1 MLEDSRLAASDK
13 DKHLS
18 SRGTPMTGTLAL
30 AAVLGLPC
38 DPWLREQAEMEQ
50 SVEIHTHELRAHVYR
65 LASPEFKGRRGP
77 GAARAS
83 KLIADAFER
92 LKLKPLFK
100 ESYYQSIPSLV
111 PDKETGKEGF
121 IGRNVGAFLPG
132 SDPAL
137 KDEWILLS
145 AHLDHVGIKDDKLY
159 PGADDNATGVAMLLE
174 VAEYFALRK
183 EQPRRTIAFV
193 AFDQEEAG
201 LLGSTH
207 FCVEPPRPLGNL
219 QAFLTADMLG
229 RSMANVMD
237 EYVFV
242 LGSESAP
249 QLRKLVEDIKPEK
262 GLKIGR
268 LSAELIGTRSDYGP
282 FRDRKIPFL
291 FFSTGQHPDYHQ
303 PTDRPDRI
311 DYEKLRRNAVLIR
324 DVTLRL
330 ADADEPPKWDARP
343 NLLDVEEIKTIHVL
357 VRRVLDKPELF
368 PLTEKK
374 RELVEGVATRLET
387 IIKRGEVKP
396 ADRTWL
402 LWNARL
408 LLVSVF

>member
-1 MLEDSRLAASDK
+1 
-13 DKHLS
+13 
-18 SRGTPMTGTLAL
+18 MTGTLAL

-38 DPWLREQAEMEQ
+38 DPWLREQAEAEL

-83 KLIADAFER
+83 KYIADSFER
-92 LKLKPLFK
+92 LKLKPLF
-100 ESYYQSIPSLV
+100 EDSYFQSIPSLT

-121 IGRNVGAFLPG
+121 IGRNVGAFIPG

-137 KDEWILLS
+137 ADEWIVLS
-145 AHLDHVGIKDDKLY
+145 AHLDHVGVKGDTLY
-159 PGADDNATGVAMLLE
+159 PGADDNASGVAMLLE

-193 AFDQEEAG
+193 AFDQEEVG

-207 FCVEPPRPLGNL
+207 FCVEPPRPLRNL
-219 QAFLTADMLG
+219 KAFLTADMLG
-229 RSMANVMD
+229 RSMGNVMD

-242 LGSESAP
+242 LGSESSP
-249 QLRKLVEDIKPEK
+249 QLRKLVEEVKPEK
-262 GLKIGR
+262 GTTIGR

-282 FRDRKIPFL
+282 FRDRKVPFL

-303 PTDRPDRI
+303 PTVLPNRI

-324 DVTLRL
+324 DVTQRL
-330 ADADEPPKWDARP
+330 ADTDDSPRWDAKP
-343 NLLDVEEIKTIHVL
+343 NLLDIEEIKTVHEL
-357 VRRVLDKPELF
+357 VHRVLNSPDKF
-368 PLTEKK
+368 PLTPKN
-374 RELVEGVATRLET
+374 RELVEGVATRLAT
-387 IIKRGEVKP
+387 ILKRGEVK
-396 ADRTWL
+396 AEDRTWL

-408 LLVSVF
+408 LLATVF

>member
-1 MLEDSRLAASDK
+1 
-13 DKHLS
+13 
-18 SRGTPMTGTLAL
+18 MTGTLAL
-30 AAVLGLPC
+30 VAVLGLPC
-38 DPWLREQAEMEQ
+38 DPWLREQAEAEL
-50 SVEIHTHELRAHVYR
+50 SVEIHTHELRAHVHR

-83 KLIADAFER
+83 SYIADAFER

-100 ESYYQSIPSLV
+100 DSYYQSIPSLT

-121 IGRNVGAFLPG
+121 IGRNVGAFIQG

-137 KDEWILLS
+137 KDEWIVLS

-159 PGADDNATGVAMLLE
+159 PGADDNASGVAMLIE

-183 EQPRRTIAFV
+183 ERPRRTIAFV
-193 AFDQEEAG
+193 AFDQEETG
-201 LLGSTH
+201 LLGSRH
-207 FCVEPPRPLGNL
+207 FCIDPPRPLPTL
-219 QAFLTADMLG
+219 KAFITADMLG

-249 QLRKLVEDIKPEK
+249 QLRKLVEEVKPEK
-262 GLKIGR
+262 GTTIGR

-282 FRDRKIPFL
+282 FRDRKVPFL
-291 FFSTGQHPDYHQ
+291 FFSTGQHPDYHK
-303 PTDRPDRI
+303 PTDLANRI

-330 ADADEPPKWDARP
+330 ADADEAPKWDAKP
-343 NLLDVEEIKTIHVL
+343 NLLDLEEIKTAQVL
-357 VRRVLDKPELF
+357 VKRVLDKPDLF
-368 PLTEKK
+368 PLTPSK
-374 RELVEGVATRLET
+374 RELVEGVAKRLET
-387 IIKRGEVKP
+387 IVKRGEVKP
-396 ADRTWL
+396 EDRTWL

-408 LLVSVF
+408 LLATVF